1 MSNYEMMNGII
12 ATFSGEN
19 RKITINRIYLEIT
32 KDYPCAAFLDQ
43 LIYWSDKSSRNDGF
57 FYKKYEEWREEL
69 LLSDYQIRRA
79 TKKLKEM
86 GFVETSLKKANGT
99 PVTHYKVNMDA
110 VREAIVKELNNRK
123 LTNSTFE
130 NKETQYS
137 LECKETKQSL
147 TEDYNITSQQKN
159 TTDNV
164 SQALSLLFDNFITI
178 SQKTK
183 SEIEFSLEDIGEN
196 AYDITQ
202 LAINY
207 TKQQNKGINYL
218 KAILNNWSKEKVK
231 TVEQAQEK
239 LSPNQRKTKQQQK
252 SEEKN
257 SFWENKLKGVSG
269 NEW

>member
-1 MSNYEMMNGII
+1 MSDNLKSNVSGFGLVFKHVFKDENLDIEALGLYSYLCAYAGADKTSFPSVSLICKDLKISERRFKKYRKQLEDSGYLKVERKR
-12 ATFSGEN
+12 TDKGFSN
-19 RKITINRIYLEIT
+19 NIYTINHNPLSLQNVPLQNVPLQNVPLQNVGTTNNSIT
-32 KDYPCAAFLDQ
+32 
-43 LIYWSDKSSRNDGF
+43 
-57 FYKKYEEWREEL
+57 
-69 LLSDYQIRRA
+69 
-79 TKKLKEM
+79 
-86 GFVETSLKKANGT
+86 
-99 PVTHYKVNMDA
+99 
-110 VREAIVKELNNRK
+110 NNSI
-123 LTNSTFE
+123 TNNSE
-130 NKETQYS
+130 
-137 LECKETKQSL
+137 
-147 TEDYNITSQQKN
+147 
-159 TTDNV
+159 TDNV
-164 SQALSLLFDNFITI
+164 GQALSLLFDNFITI

-252 SEEKN
+252 TEEKN